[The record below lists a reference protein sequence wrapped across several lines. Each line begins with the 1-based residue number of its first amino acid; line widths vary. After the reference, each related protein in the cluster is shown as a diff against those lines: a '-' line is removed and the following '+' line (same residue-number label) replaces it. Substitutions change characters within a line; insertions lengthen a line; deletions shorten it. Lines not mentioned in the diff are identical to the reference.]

1 MVFNAVLFIAVLFIT
16 GLFLYLSY
24 TFKRDADRKVTYEGR
39 YLIEMSSD
47 FRGENLSIYVND
59 SLLMNATMPDTLVA
73 LEVERFA
80 EESALIV
87 VNNATDIM
95 TPFNLAPKGSKV
107 LVKKQTRGLSRVEAG
122 NPGFPRLV
130 QVTSGGFSR
139 WL

>member
-24 TFKRDADRKVTYEGR
+24 TFKRDADRKVTYEGH

-87 VNNATDIM
+87 VDNATDIM

-107 LVKKQTRGLSRVEAG
+107 LVKKQNGEVVFEETPA
-122 NPGFPRLV
+122 
-130 QVTSGGFSR
+130 Q
-139 WL
+139 

>member
-1 MVFNAVLFIAVLFIT
+1 MVFNSVLFIAVLFIT

-107 LVKKQTRGLSRVEAG
+107 LVKKQNGEVVFEETPA
-122 NPGFPRLV
+122 
-130 QVTSGGFSR
+130 Q
-139 WL
+139 

>member
-1 MVFNAVLFIAVLFIT
+1 MSRKRQNPHKNFMVFNAVLFIAVLFIT

-47 FRGENLSIYVND
+47 FRGENLRIYVND

-107 LVKKQTRGLSRVEAG
+107 LVKKQNGEVVFEETPA
-122 NPGFPRLV
+122 
-130 QVTSGGFSR
+130 Q
-139 WL
+139 

>member
-1 MVFNAVLFIAVLFIT
+1 M
-16 GLFLYLSY
+16 
-24 TFKRDADRKVTYEGR
+24 TYEGR

-107 LVKKQTRGLSRVEAG
+107 LVKKQNGEVVFEETPA
-122 NPGFPRLV
+122 
-130 QVTSGGFSR
+130 Q
-139 WL
+139 